1 MCSSRLDSSHARPG
15 LGLGQGLGLGLGLG
29 LASLGKLGSRLTHRP
44 QQPPQRAAPL
54 KASKGRE
61 RAGISEKKSVS
72 EKKPSGLRMRFAI
85 PMTPH

>member
-1 MCSSRLDSSHARPG
+1 MCSCRLDSSHARPG
-15 LGLGQGLGLGLGLG
+15 LGLGQGLGLGL
-29 LASLGKLGSRLTHRP
+29 ASVGKLGSRLTHRP

-85 PMTPH
+85 PKTPH